1 VARFRLFWLTL
12 TGMAVWLLTLLATWV
27 LSASWGGWLAG
38 RDAAQTDAARA
49 FGALAA
55 AGTVTLAMAALAA
68 WWLSWPYRAL
78 SQAAQRLR
86 EGDASPELDEKALV
100 QEIREVNAG
109 FNRMAA
115 ELARAEHDRA
125 VMLAGLSHD
134 LRTPL
139 ARLRLEAELSVSEP
153 QALAHM
159 AADIGQL
166 DAIIDKFTDY
176 ARPDVPKLQTV
187 DLHQQVEVSC
197 RRFDGDTRLRIVLAL
212 PTHLLVRADPVDLD
226 RVLVNLLENAARY
239 ARARDGGPAEMTV
252 SAYPEPQEVALLL
265 RDKGPGVPDVHLGR
279 LTQPFFRG
287 NAARSE
293 PSGAGLGLA
302 IVERAVKRMRGS
314 LTLRNLPGQGLE
326 ACIRLPRAGGG
337 S

>member
-1 VARFRLFWLTL
+1 
-12 TGMAVWLLTLLATWV
+12 MAVWFVATLATWV

-55 AGTVTLAMAALAA
+55 AGAVTLATAALTA
-68 WWLSWPYRAL
+68 WWVSRPYRAL

-86 EGDASPELDEKALV
+86 ECAVPPALDEQALV

-115 ELARAEHDRA
+115 ELARAEQDRA

-176 ARPDVPKLQTV
+176 ARPDVPKLQAV
-187 DLHQQVEVSC
+187 DLRQQVEAAC
-197 RRFDGDTRLRIVLAL
+197 RRFDGDSRLHIVMAL
-212 PTHLLVRADPVDLD
+212 PNHLVVRADPIDLD

-239 ARARDGGPAEMTV
+239 GRGRDGGPAELTV
-252 SAYPEPQEVALLL
+252 SAHPEPQEVALLV
-265 RDKGPGVPDVHLGR
+265 RDKGPGVPEAQLGR

-302 IVERAVKRMRGS
+302 IVERAVKRMRGA

-326 ACIRLPRAGGG
+326 ACIRLPRVYGDG
-337 S
+337 

>member
-1 VARFRLFWLTL
+1 MALLKNPPKPFRWI
-12 TGMAVWLLTLLATWV
+12 VVDDDDRIRELLRRYLSQEGFDVLLA
-27 LSASWGGWLAG
+27 
-38 RDAAQTDAARA
+38 
-49 FGALAA
+49 
-55 AGTVTLAMAALAA
+55 
-68 WWLSWPYRAL
+68 
-78 SQAAQRLR
+78 
-86 EGDASPELDEKALV
+86 
-100 QEIREVNAG
+100 
-109 FNRMAA
+109 
-115 ELARAEHDRA
+115 HDRA

-226 RVLVNLLENAARY
+226 RVLMNLLENAARY

-252 SAYPEPQEVALLL
+252 SAYPEPQEVALFFFGT
-265 RDKGPGVPDVHLGR
+265 RGR
-279 LTQPFFRG
+279 AFL
-287 NAARSE
+287 
-293 PSGAGLGLA
+293 
-302 IVERAVKRMRGS
+302 MRI
-314 LTLRNLPGQGLE
+314 LVD
-326 ACIRLPRAGGG
+326 
-337 S
+337 